1 MRLTINNG
9 QKFDDL
15 LSENE
20 NTDNSLEKP
29 YLRIQTWRK
38 EQKSFIRKT
47 SKTYVKHAL
56 IADFGQKFDNLLSK
70 NENMNNSLEKS
81 YLRIQT
87 WIEEWKSFI

>member
-38 EQKSFIRKT
+38 E
-47 SKTYVKHAL
+47 
-56 IADFGQKFDNLLSK
+56 
-70 NENMNNSLEKS
+70 
-81 YLRIQT
+81 
-87 WIEEWKSFI
+87 